1 MKTVIKRILNV
12 FNILLLLFLSIILV
26 ASFYIKKTFPM
37 VTIDELYFYW
47 TNGVTNSS
55 DNVFISAIN
64 SCYIY
69 VIIIFLLL
77 IIISYDI
84 TFGHL
89 KFKLFTNF
97 LRNKKIKNGKEKL
110 GYVKKNSSYSFQI
123 YPFKF
128 FNKYKIVFTLIITI
142 LFGYIISNNLNCI
155 KFIKDSSTKS
165 KFIEINYVYPEKTE
179 INFKEKRNLIYI
191 IVESLETSFFT
202 KEQGGYWDYEV
213 IPELYNLTID
223 NDSVAFYNK
232 NKNEQM
238 TMLTGTTWTTAGI
251 VSNTTALPFK
261 IPIDGNSYHSNNFM
275 NGSYALGDLLKDNGY
290 YNELI
295 STARTNFGGVNEY
308 FTKHGN
314 FNIIDDNNINQYGF
328 TINKNDRNDWG
339 FNDKVLYEIAKERLN
354 TLSKNDEPFN
364 LQLITIDT
372 HFTDGFIYDFS
383 FNKYN
388 TQYENVY
395 ATSDALLVDFINW
408 IKEQDFYKNT
418 TIVISGDHISMQE
431 DFFSSRGINYNDRY
445 IYNCYINPAV
455 KPNKYENRIYTELD
469 TYPTIVSAIGGEI
482 NGNRLGLGVNL
493 FSKQRTLAEKYGLN
507 ELNEEILKK
516 SKFYNEKILGSD
528 YEIMIN
534 EIGITD
540 DEE

>member
-1 MKTVIKRILNV
+1 
-12 FNILLLLFLSIILV
+12 
-26 ASFYIKKTFPM
+26 
-37 VTIDELYFYW
+37 
-47 TNGVTNSS
+47 
-55 DNVFISAIN
+55 
-64 SCYIY
+64 
-69 VIIIFLLL
+69 
-77 IIISYDI
+77 
-84 TFGHL
+84 
-89 KFKLFTNF
+89 
-97 LRNKKIKNGKEKL
+97 
-110 GYVKKNSSYSFQI
+110 
-123 YPFKF
+123 
-128 FNKYKIVFTLIITI
+128 
-142 LFGYIISNNLNCI
+142 
-155 KFIKDSSTKS
+155 
-165 KFIEINYVYPEKTE
+165 
-179 INFKEKRNLIYI
+179 
-191 IVESLETSFFT
+191 
-202 KEQGGYWDYEV
+202 
-213 IPELYNLTID
+213 
-223 NDSVAFYNK
+223 
-232 NKNEQM
+232 M

-339 FNDKVLYEIAKERLN
+339 FNDKTLYEIAKERLN

-534 EIGITD
+534 EIGITV